1 MLWSVCFSVLEEA
14 SSLIASNVCA
24 NEVCTAAD
32 WSVLLQKGS
41 SDVDE

>member
-1 MLWSVCFSVLEEA
+1 MCFSFLEEA
-14 SSLIASNVCA
+14 SSLVASNVCA

-32 WSVLLQKGS
+32 WGVLLPKGS